1 MANQE
6 WDRFGEEI
14 KRTVQDA
21 VESRNF
27 DQLNQTISRTINDA
41 VNTVAW
47 NVKNYSTSAGQ
58 RWSNYQYREPGT
70 QNNQNQNNQ
79 NQRNQNQNNPGA
91 NTGYSYTY
99 GQPKNSIVLY
109 DKKGMSVGGN
119 VALAICGYMVFI
131 PGAVSALL
139 ALIFMLTIPGHLAGF
154 MIWFLI
160 SALLAIPFGMMG
172 VSGTR
177 SYKSK
182 GRFKTYLR
190 KLDGREC
197 CNITELADGVGK
209 STQVVVK
216 DLESMIRKRWFLQ
229 GHLDRQKTCLIVTDR
244 MYREYLQLETQKQDY
259 QERLKQSDM
268 QRQME
273 RKAAEM
279 ERDERMKKLDPEVR
293 KVLEQGDVF
302 VQKIRQCNDAIPG
315 EEISAKIS
323 RMEMIVDRIFDRI
336 EQNPSSVGDIRKLLE
351 YYLPTTVKLLE
362 AYQEMDAQPVGGEN
376 IQKAKAEIEATLDTL
391 NAAFEKLL
399 DNLFQDTAWDVS
411 SDISVL
417 NTMLYQE
424 GLQEDGLKKQ

>member
-14 KRTVQDA
+14 KRTVQEA

-27 DQLNQTISRTINDA
+27 DQLSRTISRTINDA
-41 VNTVAW
+41 VNSVTW
-47 NVKNYSTSAGQ
+47 NAKKYSNTSSEQ
-58 RWSNYQYREPGT
+58 RWGNYEYRESGT
-70 QNNQNQNNQ
+70 QNNQKQDYQ
-79 NQRNQNQNNPGA
+79 NQGNTGA
-91 NTGYSYTY
+91 KTGYSYTY
-99 GQPKNSIVLY
+99 GQSRNSVILY
-109 DKKGMSVGGN
+109 DKKGMSTSGSAAMA
-119 VALAICGYMVFI
+119 ALGYTFFGI
-131 PGAVSALL
+131 GAASAVM
-139 ALIFMLTIPGHLAGF
+139 ALIFLMVFEQYFAGF
-154 MIWFLI
+154 LIWLI
-160 SALLAIPFGMMG
+160 LSLLVAVPFGIMG
-172 VSGTR
+172 ISGTR

-209 STQVVVK
+209 STQEVVK
-216 DLESMIRKRWFLQ
+216 DLESMIRKRWFRQ

-244 MYREYLQLETQKQDY
+244 MYREYLQLETQKQNY
-259 QERLKQSDM
+259 QEQLKQDDI
-268 QRQME
+268 QRQMNQ
-273 RKAAEM
+273 RAAEQ
-279 ERDERMKKLDPEVR
+279 EQNERMKKLDPEVR
-293 KVLEQGDVF
+293 KVIEQGETF
-302 VQKIRQCNDAIPG
+302 VYKIRQCNDAIPG

-323 RMEMIVDRIFDRI
+323 RMELIVARIFDRV
-336 EQNPSSVGDIRKLLE
+336 EQNPACVGDIRKLLE

-362 AYQEMDAQPVGGEN
+362 AYEEMDAQPVYGEN
-376 IQKAKAEIEATLDTL
+376 IQTAKKEIEATLDTL

-424 GLQEDGLKKQ
+424 GLHEDGLKK

>member
-14 KRTVQDA
+14 KRTVQEA

-27 DQLNQTISRTINDA
+27 DQLSRTISRTINDA
-41 VNTVAW
+41 VNSVTW
-47 NVKNYSTSAGQ
+47 NAKKYSNTSSEQ
-58 RWSNYQYREPGT
+58 RWGNYEYRESGT
-70 QNNQNQNNQ
+70 QNNQKQDYQ
-79 NQRNQNQNNPGA
+79 NQGNTGA
-91 NTGYSYTY
+91 KTGYSYTY
-99 GQPKNSIVLY
+99 GQSRNSVILY
-109 DKKGMSVGGN
+109 DKKGMSTSGSAAMA
-119 VALAICGYMVFI
+119 ALGYTFFGI
-131 PGAVSALL
+131 GAASAVM
-139 ALIFMLTIPGHLAGF
+139 ALIFLMVFEQYFAGF
-154 MIWFLI
+154 LIWLI
-160 SALLAIPFGMMG
+160 LSLLVAVPFGIMG
-172 VSGTR
+172 ISGTR

-209 STQVVVK
+209 STQEVVK
-216 DLESMIRKRWFLQ
+216 DLESMIRKRWFRQ

-244 MYREYLQLETQKQDY
+244 MYREYLQLETQKQNY
-259 QERLKQSDM
+259 QEQLKQDDI
-268 QRQME
+268 QRQMNQ
-273 RKAAEM
+273 RVAEQ
-279 ERDERMKKLDPEVR
+279 EQNERMKKLDPEVR
-293 KVLEQGDVF
+293 KVIEQGETF
-302 VQKIRQCNDAIPG
+302 VYKIRQCNDAIPG

-323 RMEMIVDRIFDRI
+323 RMELIVARIFDRV
-336 EQNPSSVGDIRKLLE
+336 EQNPACVGDIRKLLE

-362 AYQEMDAQPVGGEN
+362 AYEEMDAQPVYGEN
-376 IQKAKAEIEATLDTL
+376 IQTAKKEIEATLDTL

-424 GLQEDGLKKQ
+424 GLHEDGLKK

>member
-1 MANQE
+1 M
-6 WDRFGEEI
+6 
-14 KRTVQDA
+14 QDA

-47 NVKNYSTSAGQ
+47 NVRNYSASAGQ
-58 RWSNYQYREPGT
+58 RWSNYGYREPGNQDK
-70 QNNQNQNNQ
+70 QND
-79 NQRNQNQNNPGA
+79 RNQGSTGKKA
-91 NTGYSYTY
+91 GYSYAY
-99 GQPKNSIVLY
+99 GQPTNSVVLY
-109 DKKGMSVGGN
+109 DRKGMSVSGSVVTAALGYTFFGIGAASAVMALVFLLVFEQYFAGFLIWFILSVL
-119 VALAICGYMVFI
+119 VAL
-131 PGAVSALL
+131 
-139 ALIFMLTIPGHLAGF
+139 
-154 MIWFLI
+154 
-160 SALLAIPFGMMG
+160 PFGVMG

-197 CNITELADGVGK
+197 CNVTELADGVGK
-209 STQVVVK
+209 STQEVVK
-216 DLESMIRKRWFLQ
+216 DLESMIRKRWFRQ

-244 MYREYLQLETQKQDY
+244 MYREYLQLETQKQNY
-259 QERLKQSDM
+259 QEQLKQDDI
-268 QRQME
+268 QRQMNQ
-273 RKAAEM
+273 RAAEQ
-279 ERDERMKKLDPEVR
+279 EQNERMKKLDPEVR
-293 KVLEQGDVF
+293 KVIEQGDAF
-302 VQKIRQCNDAIPG
+302 VCKIRQCNDAIPG

-323 RMEMIVDRIFDRI
+323 KMELIVDRIFDRV
-336 EQNPSSVGDIRKLLE
+336 EQNPACVGDIRKLLE

-362 AYQEMDAQPVGGEN
+362 AYEEMDAQPVDGEN
-376 IQKAKAEIEATLDTL
+376 IQTAKAEIEATLDTL

-424 GLQEDGLKKQ
+424 GLHEDGLKK

>member
-47 NVKNYSTSAGQ
+47 NMKNYSTSAGQ
-58 RWSNYQYREPGT
+58 RWSNYQYRESGNQNSQN
-70 QNNQNQNNQ
+70 QNNQNQNNA
-79 NQRNQNQNNPGA
+79 GA

-109 DKKGMSVGGN
+109 DKKGMSVGGS
-119 VALAICGYMVFI
+119 VALAVCGYTFLGLGAASSIMALVFLI
-131 PGAVSALL
+131 VSDRY
-139 ALIFMLTIPGHLAGF
+139 FAGF
-154 MIWFLI
+154 LIWFILSI
-160 SALLAIPFGMMG
+160 LMTVIFGIMG

-177 SYKSK
+177 SYKSR

-209 STQVVVK
+209 STQAVVK
-216 DLESMIRKRWFLQ
+216 DLESMIRKRWFRQ

-244 MYREYLQLETQKQDY
+244 MYREYLQLETQKRDY
-259 QERLKQSDM
+259 QEQLSQEEL
-268 QRQME
+268 QRQ
-273 RKAAEM
+273 RKQEATQKEQN
-279 ERDERMKKLDPEVR
+279 ERMEKLDPEVR
-293 KVLEQGDVF
+293 KVIEQGDAF
-302 VQKIRQCNDAIPG
+302 VRKIRQCNDAIPG

-323 RMEMIVDRIFDRI
+323 KMELIVDRIFDRV
-336 EQNPSSVGDIRKLLE
+336 EQNPASVGDIRKLLE

-362 AYQEMDAQPVGGEN
+362 AYEEMDAQPVGGEN
-376 IQKAKAEIEATLDTL
+376 IQTAKAEIEATLDTL
-391 NAAFEKLL
+391 NVAFEKLL

-424 GLQEDGLKKQ
+424 GLHEDGLKK

>member
-14 KRTVQDA
+14 KRTVQEA

-27 DQLNQTISRTINDA
+27 DQLSRTISRTINDA
-41 VNTVAW
+41 VNSVTW
-47 NVKNYSTSAGQ
+47 NAKKYSNTSSEQ
-58 RWSNYQYREPGT
+58 RWGNYEYRESGT
-70 QNNQNQNNQ
+70 QNNQKQDYQ
-79 NQRNQNQNNPGA
+79 NQGNTGA
-91 NTGYSYTY
+91 KTGYSYTY
-99 GQPKNSIVLY
+99 GQSRNSVILY
-109 DKKGMSVGGN
+109 DKKGMSTSGSAAMA
-119 VALAICGYMVFI
+119 ALGYTFFGI
-131 PGAVSALL
+131 GAASAVM
-139 ALIFMLTIPGHLAGF
+139 ALIFLMVFEQYFAGF
-154 MIWFLI
+154 LIWLI
-160 SALLAIPFGMMG
+160 LSLLVAVPFGIMG
-172 VSGTR
+172 ISGTR

-209 STQVVVK
+209 STQEVVK
-216 DLESMIRKRWFLQ
+216 DLESMIRKRWFRQ

-244 MYREYLQLETQKQDY
+244 MYREYLQLETQKQNY
-259 QERLKQSDM
+259 QEQLKQDDI
-268 QRQME
+268 QRQMNQ
-273 RKAAEM
+273 RVAEQ
-279 ERDERMKKLDPEVR
+279 EQNERMKKLDPEVR
-293 KVLEQGDVF
+293 KVIEQGETF
-302 VQKIRQCNDAIPG
+302 VYKIRQCNDAIPG

-323 RMEMIVDRIFDRI
+323 RMELIVARIFDRV
-336 EQNPSSVGDIRKLLE
+336 EQNSACVGDIRKLLE

-362 AYQEMDAQPVGGEN
+362 AYEEMDAQPVYGEN
-376 IQKAKAEIEATLDTL
+376 IQTAKKEIEATLDTL

-424 GLQEDGLKKQ
+424 GLHEDGLKK

>member
-14 KRTVQDA
+14 KRTVQEA

-27 DQLNQTISRTINDA
+27 DQLSRTISRTINDA
-41 VNTVAW
+41 VNSVTW
-47 NVKNYSTSAGQ
+47 NAKKYSNTSSEQ
-58 RWSNYQYREPGT
+58 RWGNYEYRESGT
-70 QNNQNQNNQ
+70 QNNQKQDYQ
-79 NQRNQNQNNPGA
+79 NQGNTGA
-91 NTGYSYTY
+91 KTGYSYTY
-99 GQPKNSIVLY
+99 GQSRNSVILY
-109 DKKGMSVGGN
+109 DKKGMSTSGSAAMA
-119 VALAICGYMVFI
+119 ALGYTFFGI
-131 PGAVSALL
+131 GAASAVM
-139 ALIFMLTIPGHLAGF
+139 ALIFLMVFEQYFAGF
-154 MIWFLI
+154 LIWLI
-160 SALLAIPFGMMG
+160 LSLLVAVPFGIMG
-172 VSGTR
+172 ISGTR

-209 STQVVVK
+209 STQEVVK
-216 DLESMIRKRWFLQ
+216 DLESMIRKRWFRQ

-244 MYREYLQLETQKQDY
+244 MYREYLQLETQKQNY
-259 QERLKQSDM
+259 QEQLKQDDI
-268 QRQME
+268 QRQMNQ
-273 RKAAEM
+273 RVAEQ
-279 ERDERMKKLDPEVR
+279 EQNERMKKLDPEVR
-293 KVLEQGDVF
+293 KVIEQGETF
-302 VQKIRQCNDAIPG
+302 VYKIRQCNDAIPG

-323 RMEMIVDRIFDRI
+323 RMELIVVRIFDRV
-336 EQNPSSVGDIRKLLE
+336 EQNSACVGDIRKLLE

-362 AYQEMDAQPVGGEN
+362 AYEEMDAQPVYGEN
-376 IQKAKAEIEATLDTL
+376 IQTAKKEIEATLDTL

-424 GLQEDGLKKQ
+424 GLHEDGLKK

>member
-6 WDRFGEEI
+6 WDKFGKEI

-58 RWSNYQYREPGT
+58 RWSNYQYREPGAQNSQNQNQNA
-70 QNNQNQNNQ
+70 QNNQNQSNA
-79 NQRNQNQNNPGA
+79 GA

-99 GQPKNSIVLY
+99 GQPKNSVILY
-109 DKKGMSVGGN
+109 DKKGMSVAGS
-119 VALAICGYMVFI
+119 VVLAVFGYTVFI
-131 PGAVSALL
+131 PSAILALL
-139 ALIFMLTIPGHLAGF
+139 ALIFMFAIPGHLAGF

-160 SALLAIPFGMMG
+160 SALVAVPFGFMG

-177 SYKSK
+177 SYKSR

-197 CNITELADGVGK
+197 CNITELADEVGK
-209 STQVVVK
+209 SAQTVVK
-216 DLESMIRKRWFLQ
+216 DLESMIRKRWFRQ
-229 GHLDRQKTCLIVTDR
+229 GHLDRQRTCLIVTDR
-244 MYREYLQLETQKQDY
+244 MYREYLQLEAQKQNY
-259 QERLKQSDM
+259 QDQLKQDDI

-273 RKAAEM
+273 QRAAEQ
-279 ERDERMKKLDPEVR
+279 EQNERMKKLDPEVR
-293 KVLEQGDVF
+293 KVLEQGDAF
-302 VQKIRQCNDAIPG
+302 VQKIRQCNDVIPG

-323 RMEMIVDRIFDRI
+323 KMEMIVDRIFDRV
-336 EQNPSSVGDIRKLLE
+336 EQNPSSVSDIRKLME
-351 YYLPTTVKLLE
+351 YYLPTTIKLLE

-376 IQKAKAEIEATLDTL
+376 IQKSKAEIEATLDTL
-391 NAAFEKLL
+391 NAAFEKLF

-424 GLQEDGLKKQ
+424 GLQEDGLKK

>member
-14 KRTVQDA
+14 KRTVQEA

-27 DQLNQTISRTINDA
+27 DQLSRTISRTINDA
-41 VNTVAW
+41 VNSVTW
-47 NVKNYSTSAGQ
+47 NAKKYSNTSSEQ
-58 RWSNYQYREPGT
+58 RWGNYEYRESGT
-70 QNNQNQNNQ
+70 QNNQKQDYQ
-79 NQRNQNQNNPGA
+79 NQGNTGA
-91 NTGYSYTY
+91 KTGYSYTY
-99 GQPKNSIVLY
+99 GQSRNSVILY
-109 DKKGMSVGGN
+109 DKKGMSTSGSAAMA
-119 VALAICGYMVFI
+119 ALGYTFFGI
-131 PGAVSALL
+131 GAASAVM
-139 ALIFMLTIPGHLAGF
+139 ALIFLMVFEQYFAGF
-154 MIWFLI
+154 LIWLI
-160 SALLAIPFGMMG
+160 LSLLVAVPFGIMG
-172 VSGTR
+172 ISGTR

-209 STQVVVK
+209 STQEVVK
-216 DLESMIRKRWFLQ
+216 DLESMIRKRWFRQ

-244 MYREYLQLETQKQDY
+244 MYREYLQLETQKQNY
-259 QERLKQSDM
+259 QEQLKQDDI
-268 QRQME
+268 QRQMNQ
-273 RKAAEM
+273 RVAEQ
-279 ERDERMKKLDPEVR
+279 EQNERMKKLDPEVR
-293 KVLEQGDVF
+293 KVIEQGETF
-302 VQKIRQCNDAIPG
+302 VCKIRQCNDAIPG

-323 RMEMIVDRIFDRI
+323 RTELIVARIFDRV
-336 EQNPSSVGDIRKLLE
+336 EQNPACVGDIRKLLE

-362 AYQEMDAQPVGGEN
+362 AYEEMDAQPVYGEN
-376 IQKAKAEIEATLDTL
+376 IQTAKKEIEATLDTL

-424 GLQEDGLKKQ
+424 GLHEDGLKK

>member
-14 KRTVQDA
+14 KRTVQEA

-27 DQLNQTISRTINDA
+27 DQLSRTISRTINDA
-41 VNTVAW
+41 VNSVTW
-47 NVKNYSTSAGQ
+47 NAKKYSNTSSEQ
-58 RWSNYQYREPGT
+58 RWGNYEYRESGT
-70 QNNQNQNNQ
+70 QNNQKQDYQ
-79 NQRNQNQNNPGA
+79 NQGNTGA
-91 NTGYSYTY
+91 KTGYSYTY
-99 GQPKNSIVLY
+99 GQSRNSVILY
-109 DKKGMSVGGN
+109 DKKGMSTSGSAAMA
-119 VALAICGYMVFI
+119 ALGYTFFGI
-131 PGAVSALL
+131 GAASAVM
-139 ALIFMLTIPGHLAGF
+139 ALIFLMVFEQYFAGF
-154 MIWFLI
+154 LIWLI
-160 SALLAIPFGMMG
+160 LSLLVAVPFGIMG
-172 VSGTR
+172 ISGTR

-209 STQVVVK
+209 STQEVVK
-216 DLESMIRKRWFLQ
+216 DLESMIRKRWFRQ

-244 MYREYLQLETQKQDY
+244 MYREYLQLETQKQNY
-259 QERLKQSDM
+259 QEQLKQDDI
-268 QRQME
+268 QRQMNQ
-273 RKAAEM
+273 RVAEQ
-279 ERDERMKKLDPEVR
+279 EQNERMKKLDPEVR
-293 KVLEQGDVF
+293 KVIEHGETF
-302 VQKIRQCNDAIPG
+302 VYKIRQCNDAIPG

-323 RMEMIVDRIFDRI
+323 RMELIVARIFDRV
-336 EQNPSSVGDIRKLLE
+336 EQNPACVGDIRKLLE

-362 AYQEMDAQPVGGEN
+362 AYEEMDAQPVYGEN
-376 IQKAKAEIEATLDTL
+376 IQTAKKEIEATLDTL

-424 GLQEDGLKKQ
+424 GLHEDGLKK

>member
-14 KRTVQDA
+14 KRTVQEA

-27 DQLNQTISRTINDA
+27 DQLSRTISRTINDA
-41 VNTVAW
+41 VNSVTW
-47 NVKNYSTSAGQ
+47 NAKKYSNTSSEQ
-58 RWSNYQYREPGT
+58 RWGNYEYRESGT
-70 QNNQNQNNQ
+70 QNNQKQDYQ
-79 NQRNQNQNNPGA
+79 NQGNTGA
-91 NTGYSYTY
+91 KTGYSYTY
-99 GQPKNSIVLY
+99 GQSRNSVILY
-109 DKKGMSVGGN
+109 DKKGMSTSGSAAMA
-119 VALAICGYMVFI
+119 ALGYTFFGI
-131 PGAVSALL
+131 GAASAVM
-139 ALIFMLTIPGHLAGF
+139 ALIFLMVFEQYFAGF
-154 MIWFLI
+154 LIWLI
-160 SALLAIPFGMMG
+160 LSLLVAVPFGIMG
-172 VSGTR
+172 ISGTR

-209 STQVVVK
+209 STQEVVK
-216 DLESMIRKRWFLQ
+216 DLESMIRKRWLRQ

-244 MYREYLQLETQKQDY
+244 MYREYLQLETQKQNY
-259 QERLKQSDM
+259 QEQLKQDDI
-268 QRQME
+268 QRQMNQ
-273 RKAAEM
+273 RVAEQ
-279 ERDERMKKLDPEVR
+279 EQNERMKKLDPEVR
-293 KVLEQGDVF
+293 KVIEQGETF
-302 VQKIRQCNDAIPG
+302 VCKIRQCNDAIPG

-323 RMEMIVDRIFDRI
+323 RMELIVARIFDRV
-336 EQNPSSVGDIRKLLE
+336 EQNPACVGDIRKLLE

-362 AYQEMDAQPVGGEN
+362 AYEEMDAQPVYGEN
-376 IQKAKAEIEATLDTL
+376 IQTAKKEIEATLDTL

-424 GLQEDGLKKQ
+424 GLHEDGLKK

>member
-14 KRTVQDA
+14 KRTVQEA

-27 DQLNQTISRTINDA
+27 DQLSRTISRTINDA
-41 VNTVAW
+41 VNSVTW
-47 NVKNYSTSAGQ
+47 NAKKYSNTSSEQ
-58 RWSNYQYREPGT
+58 RWGNYEYRESGT
-70 QNNQNQNNQ
+70 QNNQKQDYQ
-79 NQRNQNQNNPGA
+79 NQGNTGA
-91 NTGYSYTY
+91 KTGYSYTY
-99 GQPKNSIVLY
+99 GQSRNSVILY
-109 DKKGMSVGGN
+109 DKKGMSTSGSAAMA
-119 VALAICGYMVFI
+119 ALGYTFFGI
-131 PGAVSALL
+131 GAASAVM
-139 ALIFMLTIPGHLAGF
+139 ALIFLMVFEQYFAGF
-154 MIWFLI
+154 LIWLI
-160 SALLAIPFGMMG
+160 LSVLVALPFGIMG
-172 VSGTR
+172 ISGTC

-209 STQVVVK
+209 STQEVVK
-216 DLESMIRKRWFLQ
+216 DLESMIRKRWFRQ

-244 MYREYLQLETQKQDY
+244 MYREYLQLETQKQNY
-259 QERLKQSDM
+259 QEQLKQDDI
-268 QRQME
+268 QRQMNQ
-273 RKAAEM
+273 RVAEQ
-279 ERDERMKKLDPEVR
+279 EQNERMKKLDPEVR
-293 KVLEQGDVF
+293 KVIEQGETF
-302 VQKIRQCNDAIPG
+302 VYKIRQCNDAIPG

-323 RMEMIVDRIFDRI
+323 RMELIVARIFDRV
-336 EQNPSSVGDIRKLLE
+336 EQNPACVGDIRKLLE

-362 AYQEMDAQPVGGEN
+362 AYEEMDAQPVYGEN
-376 IQKAKAEIEATLDTL
+376 IQTAKKEIEATLDTL

-424 GLQEDGLKKQ
+424 GLHEDGLKK

>member
-14 KRTVQDA
+14 KRTVQEA

-27 DQLNQTISRTINDA
+27 DQLSRTISRTINDA
-41 VNTVAW
+41 VNSVTW
-47 NVKNYSTSAGQ
+47 NAKKYSNTSSEQ
-58 RWSNYQYREPGT
+58 RWGNYEYRESGT
-70 QNNQNQNNQ
+70 QNNQKQDYQ
-79 NQRNQNQNNPGA
+79 NQGNTGA
-91 NTGYSYTY
+91 KTGYSYTY
-99 GQPKNSIVLY
+99 GQSRNSVILY
-109 DKKGMSVGGN
+109 DKKGMSTSGSAAMA
-119 VALAICGYMVFI
+119 ALGYTFFGI
-131 PGAVSALL
+131 GAASAVM
-139 ALIFMLTIPGHLAGF
+139 ALIFLMVFEQYFAGF
-154 MIWFLI
+154 LIWLI
-160 SALLAIPFGMMG
+160 LSLLVAVPFGIMG
-172 VSGTR
+172 ISGTR

-209 STQVVVK
+209 STQEVVK
-216 DLESMIRKRWFLQ
+216 DLESMIRKRWFRQ

-244 MYREYLQLETQKQDY
+244 MYREYLQLETQKQNY
-259 QERLKQSDM
+259 QEQLKQDDI
-268 QRQME
+268 QRQMNQ
-273 RKAAEM
+273 RAAEQ
-279 ERDERMKKLDPEVR
+279 EQNERMKKLDPEVR
-293 KVLEQGDVF
+293 KVIEQGETF
-302 VQKIRQCNDAIPG
+302 VYKIRQCNDAIPG

-323 RMEMIVDRIFDRI
+323 RMELIVARIFERV
-336 EQNPSSVGDIRKLLE
+336 EQNPACVGDIRKLLE

-362 AYQEMDAQPVGGEN
+362 AYEEMDAQPVYGEN
-376 IQKAKAEIEATLDTL
+376 IQTAKKEIEATLDTL

-424 GLQEDGLKKQ
+424 GLHEDGLKK

>member
-14 KRTVQDA
+14 KRTVQEA

-27 DQLNQTISRTINDA
+27 DQLSRTISRTINDA
-41 VNTVAW
+41 VNSVTW
-47 NVKNYSTSAGQ
+47 NAKKYSNTSSEQ
-58 RWSNYQYREPGT
+58 RWGNYEYRESGT
-70 QNNQNQNNQ
+70 QNNQNQDYQ
-79 NQRNQNQNNPGA
+79 NQGNTGA
-91 NTGYSYTY
+91 KTGYSYTY
-99 GQPKNSIVLY
+99 GQSRNSVILY
-109 DKKGMSVGGN
+109 DKKGMSTSGSAAMA
-119 VALAICGYMVFI
+119 ALGYTFFGI
-131 PGAVSALL
+131 GAASAVM
-139 ALIFMLTIPGHLAGF
+139 ALIFLMVFEQYFAGF
-154 MIWFLI
+154 LIWLI
-160 SALLAIPFGMMG
+160 LSLLVAVPFGIMG
-172 VSGTR
+172 ISGTR

-209 STQVVVK
+209 STQEVVK
-216 DLESMIRKRWFLQ
+216 DLESMIRKRWFRQ

-244 MYREYLQLETQKQDY
+244 MYREYLQLETQKQNY
-259 QERLKQSDM
+259 QEQLKQDDI
-268 QRQME
+268 QRQMNQ
-273 RKAAEM
+273 RVAEQ
-279 ERDERMKKLDPEVR
+279 EQNERMKKLDPEVR
-293 KVLEQGDVF
+293 KVIEQGETF
-302 VQKIRQCNDAIPG
+302 VYKIRQCNDAIPG

-323 RMEMIVDRIFDRI
+323 RMELIVARIFDRV
-336 EQNPSSVGDIRKLLE
+336 EQNPACVGDIRKLLE

-362 AYQEMDAQPVGGEN
+362 AYEEMDAQPVYGEN
-376 IQKAKAEIEATLDTL
+376 IQTAKKEIEATLDTL

-424 GLQEDGLKKQ
+424 GLHEDGLKK

>member
-14 KRTVQDA
+14 KRTVQEA

-27 DQLNQTISRTINDA
+27 DQLSRTISRTINDA
-41 VNTVAW
+41 VNSVTW
-47 NVKNYSTSAGQ
+47 NAKKYSNTSSEQ
-58 RWSNYQYREPGT
+58 RWGNYEYRESGT
-70 QNNQNQNNQ
+70 QNNQKQDYQ
-79 NQRNQNQNNPGA
+79 NQGNIGA
-91 NTGYSYTY
+91 KTGYSYTY
-99 GQPKNSIVLY
+99 GQSRNSVILY
-109 DKKGMSVGGN
+109 DKKGMSTSGSAAMA
-119 VALAICGYMVFI
+119 ALGYTFFGI
-131 PGAVSALL
+131 GAASAVM
-139 ALIFMLTIPGHLAGF
+139 ALIFLMVFEQYFAGF
-154 MIWFLI
+154 LIWLI
-160 SALLAIPFGMMG
+160 LSLLVAVPFGIMG
-172 VSGTR
+172 ISGTR

-209 STQVVVK
+209 STQEVVK
-216 DLESMIRKRWFLQ
+216 DLESMIRKRWFRQ

-244 MYREYLQLETQKQDY
+244 MYREYLQLETQKQNY
-259 QERLKQSDM
+259 QEQLKQDDI
-268 QRQME
+268 QRQMNQ
-273 RKAAEM
+273 RVAEQ
-279 ERDERMKKLDPEVR
+279 EQNERMKKLDPEVR
-293 KVLEQGDVF
+293 KVIEQGETF
-302 VQKIRQCNDAIPG
+302 VYKIRQCNDAIPG

-323 RMEMIVDRIFDRI
+323 RMELIVARIFDRV
-336 EQNPSSVGDIRKLLE
+336 EQNPACVGDIRKLLE

-362 AYQEMDAQPVGGEN
+362 AYEEMDAQPVYGEN
-376 IQKAKAEIEATLDTL
+376 IQTAKKEIEATLDTL

-424 GLQEDGLKKQ
+424 GLHEDGLKK

>member
-14 KRTVQDA
+14 KRTVQEA

-27 DQLNQTISRTINDA
+27 DQLSRTISRTINDA
-41 VNTVAW
+41 VNSVTW
-47 NVKNYSTSAGQ
+47 NAKKYSNTSSEQ
-58 RWSNYQYREPGT
+58 RWGNYEYRESGT
-70 QNNQNQNNQ
+70 QNNQKQDYQ
-79 NQRNQNQNNPGA
+79 NQGNTGA
-91 NTGYSYTY
+91 KTGYSYTY
-99 GQPKNSIVLY
+99 GQSRNSVILY
-109 DKKGMSVGGN
+109 DKKGMSTSGSAAMA
-119 VALAICGYMVFI
+119 ALGYTFFGI
-131 PGAVSALL
+131 GAASAVM
-139 ALIFMLTIPGHLAGF
+139 ALIFLMVFEQYFAGF
-154 MIWFLI
+154 LIWLI
-160 SALLAIPFGMMG
+160 LSLLVAVPFGIMG
-172 VSGTR
+172 ISGTR

-209 STQVVVK
+209 STQEVVK
-216 DLESMIRKRWFLQ
+216 DLESMIRKRWFRQ

-244 MYREYLQLETQKQDY
+244 MYREYLQLETQKQNY
-259 QERLKQSDM
+259 QEQLKQDDI
-268 QRQME
+268 QRQMNQ
-273 RKAAEM
+273 RVAEQ
-279 ERDERMKKLDPEVR
+279 EQNERMKKLDPEVR
-293 KVLEQGDVF
+293 KVIEQGETF
-302 VQKIRQCNDAIPG
+302 VCKIRQCNDAIPG

-323 RMEMIVDRIFDRI
+323 RMELIVARIFDRV
-336 EQNPSSVGDIRKLLE
+336 EQNPACVGDIRKLLE

-362 AYQEMDAQPVGGEN
+362 AYEEMDAQPVYGEN
-376 IQKAKAEIEATLDTL
+376 IQTAKKEIEATLDTL

-424 GLQEDGLKKQ
+424 GLHEDGLKK

>member
-14 KRTVQDA
+14 KRTVQEA

-27 DQLNQTISRTINDA
+27 DQLSRTISRTINDA
-41 VNTVAW
+41 VNSITW
-47 NVKNYSTSAGQ
+47 NAKKYSNTSSEQ
-58 RWSNYQYREPGT
+58 RWGNYEYRESGT
-70 QNNQNQNNQ
+70 QNNQKQDYQ
-79 NQRNQNQNNPGA
+79 NQGNAGA
-91 NTGYSYTY
+91 KTGYSYTY
-99 GQPKNSIVLY
+99 GQSRNSVILY
-109 DKKGMSVGGN
+109 DKKGMSTSGSAAMA
-119 VALAICGYMVFI
+119 ALGYTFFGI
-131 PGAVSALL
+131 GAASAVM
-139 ALIFMLTIPGHLAGF
+139 ALIFLMVFEQYFAGF
-154 MIWFLI
+154 LIWLI
-160 SALLAIPFGMMG
+160 LSLLVAVPFGIMG
-172 VSGTR
+172 ISGTR

-209 STQVVVK
+209 STQEVVK
-216 DLESMIRKRWFLQ
+216 DLESMIRKRWFRQ

-244 MYREYLQLETQKQDY
+244 MYREYLQLETQKQNY
-259 QERLKQSDM
+259 QEQLKQDDI
-268 QRQME
+268 QRQMNQ
-273 RKAAEM
+273 RAAEQ
-279 ERDERMKKLDPEVR
+279 EQNERMKKLDPEVR
-293 KVLEQGDVF
+293 KVIEQGETF
-302 VQKIRQCNDAIPG
+302 VYKIRQCNDAIPG

-323 RMEMIVDRIFDRI
+323 RMELIVARIFDRV
-336 EQNPSSVGDIRKLLE
+336 EQNPACVGDIRKLLE

-362 AYQEMDAQPVGGEN
+362 AYEEMDAQPVYGEN
-376 IQKAKAEIEATLDTL
+376 IQTAKKEIEATLDTL

-424 GLQEDGLKKQ
+424 GLHEDGLKK

>member
-14 KRTVQDA
+14 KRTVQEA

-27 DQLNQTISRTINDA
+27 DQLSRTISRTINDA
-41 VNTVAW
+41 VNSVTW
-47 NVKNYSTSAGQ
+47 NAKKYSNTSSEQ
-58 RWSNYQYREPGT
+58 RWGNYEYRESGT
-70 QNNQNQNNQ
+70 QNNQKQDYQ
-79 NQRNQNQNNPGA
+79 NQGNTGA
-91 NTGYSYTY
+91 KTGYSYTY
-99 GQPKNSIVLY
+99 GQSRNSVILY
-109 DKKGMSVGGN
+109 DKKGMSTSGSAAMA
-119 VALAICGYMVFI
+119 ALGYTFFGI
-131 PGAVSALL
+131 GAASAVM
-139 ALIFMLTIPGHLAGF
+139 ALIFLMVFEQYFAGF
-154 MIWFLI
+154 LIWLI
-160 SALLAIPFGMMG
+160 LSLLVAVPFGIMG
-172 VSGTR
+172 ISGTR

-209 STQVVVK
+209 STQEVVK
-216 DLESMIRKRWFLQ
+216 DLESMIRKRWFRQ

-244 MYREYLQLETQKQDY
+244 MYREYLQLETQKQNY
-259 QERLKQSDM
+259 QEQLKQDDI
-268 QRQME
+268 QRQMNQ
-273 RKAAEM
+273 RAAEQ
-279 ERDERMKKLDPEVR
+279 EQNERMKKLDPEVR
-293 KVLEQGDVF
+293 KVIEQGETF
-302 VQKIRQCNDAIPG
+302 VYKIRQCNDAIPG

-323 RMEMIVDRIFDRI
+323 RMELIVARIFDRV
-336 EQNPSSVGDIRKLLE
+336 EQNSACVGDIRKLLE

-362 AYQEMDAQPVGGEN
+362 AYEEMDAQPVYGEN
-376 IQKAKAEIEATLDTL
+376 IQTAKKEIEATLDTL

-424 GLQEDGLKKQ
+424 GLHEDGLKK

>member
-14 KRTVQDA
+14 KRTVQEA

-27 DQLNQTISRTINDA
+27 DQLSRTISRTINDA
-41 VNTVAW
+41 VNSVTW
-47 NVKNYSTSAGQ
+47 NAKKYSNTSSEQ
-58 RWSNYQYREPGT
+58 RWGNYEYRESGT
-70 QNNQNQNNQ
+70 QNNQNQDYQ
-79 NQRNQNQNNPGA
+79 NQGNTGA
-91 NTGYSYTY
+91 KTGYSYTY
-99 GQPKNSIVLY
+99 GQSRNSVILY
-109 DKKGMSVGGN
+109 DKKGMSTSGSAAMA
-119 VALAICGYMVFI
+119 ALGYTFFGI
-131 PGAVSALL
+131 GAASAVM
-139 ALIFMLTIPGHLAGF
+139 ALIFLMVFEQYFAGF
-154 MIWFLI
+154 LIWLI
-160 SALLAIPFGMMG
+160 LSLLVAVPFGIMG
-172 VSGTR
+172 ISGTR

-209 STQVVVK
+209 STQEVVK
-216 DLESMIRKRWFLQ
+216 DLESMIRKRWFRQ

-244 MYREYLQLETQKQDY
+244 MYREYLQLETQKQNY
-259 QERLKQSDM
+259 QEQLKQDDI
-268 QRQME
+268 QRQMNQ
-273 RKAAEM
+273 RVAEQ
-279 ERDERMKKLDPEVR
+279 EQNERMKKLDPEVR
-293 KVLEQGDVF
+293 KVLEQGETF
-302 VQKIRQCNDAIPG
+302 VYKIRQCNDAIPG

-323 RMEMIVDRIFDRI
+323 RMELIVARIFDRV
-336 EQNPSSVGDIRKLLE
+336 EQNPACVGDIRKLLE

-362 AYQEMDAQPVGGEN
+362 AYEEMDAQPVYGEN
-376 IQKAKAEIEATLDTL
+376 IQTAKKEIEATLDTL

-424 GLQEDGLKKQ
+424 GLHEDGLKK

>member
-14 KRTVQDA
+14 KRTVQEA

-27 DQLNQTISRTINDA
+27 DQLSRTISRTINDA
-41 VNTVAW
+41 VNSVTW
-47 NVKNYSTSAGQ
+47 NAKKYSNTSSEQ
-58 RWSNYQYREPGT
+58 RWGNYEYRESGT
-70 QNNQNQNNQ
+70 QNKQKQDYQNQGNT
-79 NQRNQNQNNPGA
+79 GA
-91 NTGYSYTY
+91 KTGYSYTY
-99 GQPKNSIVLY
+99 GQSRNSVILY
-109 DKKGMSVGGN
+109 DKKGMSTSGSAAMA
-119 VALAICGYMVFI
+119 ALGYTFFGI
-131 PGAVSALL
+131 GAASAVM
-139 ALIFMLTIPGHLAGF
+139 ALIFLMVFEQYFAGF
-154 MIWFLI
+154 LIWLI
-160 SALLAIPFGMMG
+160 LSLLVAVPFGIMG
-172 VSGTR
+172 ISGTR

-209 STQVVVK
+209 STQEVVK
-216 DLESMIRKRWFLQ
+216 DLESMIRKRWFRQ

-244 MYREYLQLETQKQDY
+244 MYREYLQLETQKQNY
-259 QERLKQSDM
+259 QEQLKQDDI
-268 QRQME
+268 QRQMNQ
-273 RKAAEM
+273 RVAEQ
-279 ERDERMKKLDPEVR
+279 EQNERMKKLDPEVR
-293 KVLEQGDVF
+293 KVIEQGETF
-302 VQKIRQCNDAIPG
+302 VYKIRQCNDAIPG

-323 RMEMIVDRIFDRI
+323 RMELIVARIFDRV
-336 EQNPSSVGDIRKLLE
+336 EQNPACVGDIRKLLE

-362 AYQEMDAQPVGGEN
+362 AYEEMDAQPVYGEN
-376 IQKAKAEIEATLDTL
+376 IQTAKKEIEATLDTL

-424 GLQEDGLKKQ
+424 GLHEDGLKK

>member
-14 KRTVQDA
+14 KRTVQEA

-27 DQLNQTISRTINDA
+27 DQLSRTISRTINDA
-41 VNTVAW
+41 VNSVTW
-47 NVKNYSTSAGQ
+47 NAKKYSNTSSEQ
-58 RWSNYQYREPGT
+58 RWGNYEYRESGT
-70 QNNQNQNNQ
+70 QNNQKQDYQ
-79 NQRNQNQNNPGA
+79 NQGNTGA
-91 NTGYSYTY
+91 KTGYSYTY
-99 GQPKNSIVLY
+99 GQSRNSVILY
-109 DKKGMSVGGN
+109 DKKGMSTSGSAAMA
-119 VALAICGYMVFI
+119 ALGYTFFGI
-131 PGAVSALL
+131 GAASAVM
-139 ALIFMLTIPGHLAGF
+139 ALIFLMVFEQYFAGF
-154 MIWFLI
+154 LIWLI
-160 SALLAIPFGMMG
+160 LSLLVAVPFGIMG
-172 VSGTR
+172 ISGTR

-209 STQVVVK
+209 STQEVVK
-216 DLESMIRKRWFLQ
+216 DLESMIRKRWFRQ

-244 MYREYLQLETQKQDY
+244 MYREYLQLETQKQNY
-259 QERLKQSDM
+259 QEQLKQDDI
-268 QRQME
+268 QRQMNQ
-273 RKAAEM
+273 RVAEQ
-279 ERDERMKKLDPEVR
+279 EQNERMKKLDPEVR
-293 KVLEQGDVF
+293 KVIEQGETF
-302 VQKIRQCNDAIPG
+302 VYKIRQCNDAIPG

-323 RMEMIVDRIFDRI
+323 RMELIVARIFERV
-336 EQNPSSVGDIRKLLE
+336 EQNPACVGDIRKLLE

-362 AYQEMDAQPVGGEN
+362 AYEEMDAQPVYGEN
-376 IQKAKAEIEATLDTL
+376 IQTAKKEIEATLDTL

-424 GLQEDGLKKQ
+424 GLHEDGLKK

>member
-14 KRTVQDA
+14 KRTVQEA

-27 DQLNQTISRTINDA
+27 DQLSRTISRTINDA
-41 VNTVAW
+41 VNSVTW
-47 NVKNYSTSAGQ
+47 NAKKYSNTSSEQ
-58 RWSNYQYREPGT
+58 RWGNYEYRESGT
-70 QNNQNQNNQ
+70 QNNQKQDYQ
-79 NQRNQNQNNPGA
+79 NQGNTGA
-91 NTGYSYTY
+91 KTGYSYTY
-99 GQPKNSIVLY
+99 GQSRNSVILY
-109 DKKGMSVGGN
+109 DKKGMSTSGS
-119 VALAICGYMVFI
+119 VATAALGYTFFGI
-131 PGAVSALL
+131 GAASAVM
-139 ALIFMLTIPGHLAGF
+139 ALIFLMVFEQCFAGF
-154 MIWFLI
+154 LIWLI
-160 SALLAIPFGMMG
+160 LSVLVALPFGIMG
-172 VSGTR
+172 ISGTR

-209 STQVVVK
+209 STQEVVK
-216 DLESMIRKRWFLQ
+216 DLESMIRKRWFRQ

-244 MYREYLQLETQKQDY
+244 MYREYLQLETQKQNY
-259 QERLKQSDM
+259 QEQLKQDDI
-268 QRQME
+268 QRQMNQ
-273 RKAAEM
+273 RVAEQ
-279 ERDERMKKLDPEVR
+279 EQNERMKKLDPEVR
-293 KVLEQGDVF
+293 KVIEQGETF
-302 VQKIRQCNDAIPG
+302 VYKIRQCNDAIPG

-323 RMEMIVDRIFDRI
+323 RMELIVARIFDRV
-336 EQNPSSVGDIRKLLE
+336 EQNPACVGDIRKLLE

-362 AYQEMDAQPVGGEN
+362 AYEEMDAQPVYGEN
-376 IQKAKAEIEATLDTL
+376 IQTAKKEIEATLDTL

-424 GLQEDGLKKQ
+424 GLHEDGLKK